1 MTKRISII
9 SAVAFAA
16 AVVVP
21 ALSFA
26 QTPYAIV
33 HDARSNPVR
42 DDNGNCVRT
51 LYGAHTNECGAV
63 AAPVAEKAHTR
74 LASVYFDFNKA
85 DLNKKG
91 KATLDKLLTTL
102 HNKKIEAVTI
112 DGYADAVG
120 SESYNMQLSK
130 KRAEAVKKYLNDHGF
145 HHAGTEMHARGEQD
159 ASTLS
164 TCKGKKDGA
173 LHACMQEDR
182 RVDIE
187 LSVLSPAK

>member
-1 MTKRISII
+1 MTKRISLL

-16 AVVVP
+16 AVAVP

-33 HDARSNPVR
+33 HDARNNPVR

-51 LYGAHTNECGAV
+51 LYGAHTNECGGQP
-63 AAPVAEKAHTR
+63 APVAEKAHTR

-85 DLNKKG
+85 DLNKKA
-91 KATLDKLLTTL
+91 KSTLDKLLVTL

-145 HHAGTEMHARGEQD
+145 HHAGTEMHGRGEGD
-159 ASTLS
+159 STASS
-164 TCKGKKDGA
+164 CKGKKDGA

-187 LSVLSPAK
+187 LSVLSAK